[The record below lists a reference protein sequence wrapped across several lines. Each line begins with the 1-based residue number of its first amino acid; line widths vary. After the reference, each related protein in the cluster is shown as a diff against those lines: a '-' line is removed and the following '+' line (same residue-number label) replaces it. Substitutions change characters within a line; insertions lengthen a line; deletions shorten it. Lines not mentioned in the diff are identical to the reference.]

1 MKTRVMLVED
11 SPQYREVLVMA
22 LRDEPSV
29 ELAGEFGTAEL
40 ALRTLRDQRAK
51 KLPDLILLDLRLPG
65 MDGLGALPHFL
76 STAPNTKI
84 MILTQSD
91 EEADV
96 LQAIAGG
103 ASGYL
108 LKSSTASQI
117 VEGIRTVM
125 AGGASLDAGIARFIL
140 NTLKTRLPKGAA
152 EHLLTARELEI
163 LNLLGEGLLKK
174 EIAERLK
181 IGYTTVDSHVA
192 HIYEKLGVRNAPAA
206 VNKAHMIGLFQ
217 GKK

>member
-125 AGGASLDAGIARFIL
+125 AGGASLDVGVARFIL
-140 NTLKTRLPKGAA
+140 NTLKTRLPKDAV

-163 LNLLGEGLLKK
+163 LNLLGEGLVKK
-174 EIAERLK
+174 EIADQLK
-181 IGYTTVDSHVA
+181 IG
-192 HIYEKLGVRNAPAA
+192 
-206 VNKAHMIGLFQ
+206 
-217 GKK
+217 